1 MGNVAPPSG
10 SMVALCLLRV
20 QPRRSRRGFLLAETQ
35 LERDDVV
42 LLKGGCLANNRYH
55 GTRRTGQR

>member
-1 MGNVAPPSG
+1 MGNRTPPSG
-10 SMVALCLLRV
+10 LMVAPCLWRV

-42 LLKGGCLANNRYH
+42 LP
-55 GTRRTGQR
+55 